1 MNKEFNVN
9 KWKISF
15 PVIFVAFLFLNLPF
29 WLLSFS
35 IKIIPF
41 IIILGTQCLL
51 LVVYKHKLLGR
62 VLFSLVEFILIGIG
76 FFSLMTKLFLI
87 IFPEPPLHG
96 RGMETFQI
104 FFGLI
109 TAIVVAAICLILYFF
124 KLASLWLL
132 RMFVFSRACKCLLV
146 ALSLRCIFLEI
157 SLKCKGEL

>member
-124 KLASLWLL
+124 KVERHLKIEKYFILINIFCISL
-132 RMFVFSRACKCLLV
+132 
-146 ALSLRCIFLEI
+146 IFLFRFI
-157 SLKCKGEL
+157 FGIDLHIAV